1 MAAFLVGGNMFEKLN
16 RARADYE
23 RSGKKLAEAQK
34 KFDESAAR
42 LKKIETATILNLVKM
57 RSLTPEQLAEIVGGE
72 EVPIPTEENA
82 LKDAPVVD
90 VNFGKTEIGEDESS
104 FAEAEKETDHGDEE
118 DILDEDF

>member
-1 MAAFLVGGNMFEKLN
+1 M
-16 RARADYE
+16 D
-23 RSGKKLAEAQK
+23 
-34 KFDESAAR
+34 
-42 LKKIETATILNLVKM
+42 LVKM

-82 LKDAPVVD
+82 RKDAPVVD

-118 DILDEDF
+118 VS

>member
-1 MAAFLVGGNMFEKLN
+1 MFEKLN

-42 LKKIETATILNLVKM
+42 LKKIETATILDLVKM

-72 EVPIPTEENA
+72 DVPIPTEDNA

-90 VNFGKTEIGEDESS
+90 VDFGNTKSDEGDSS
-104 FAEAEKETDHGDEE
+104 FAEAEKETDHEDEE
-118 DILDEDF
+118 DILNEDF